1 MMRGLFWHSLAF
13 KTRVKLAHSWQKKPN
28 LHMNS
33 LNKLLFFTDFTVTL
47 RATRRA
53 LKLVARAL
61 KALMNVYHTVFFII
75 PALQS
80 EKYN

>member
-1 MMRGLFWHSLAF
+1 
-13 KTRVKLAHSWQKKPN
+13 
-28 LHMNS
+28 MNS

-80 EKYN
+80 EKYNKKKLYINVYLSLFKM